1 MYTEAETQNKILH
14 LIELLSRQLLGNC
27 PTITNQLILKNL
39 FGWLLQAKQEIFL
52 SATAKLNHG
61 ANIGKS
67 DFIFRSSHRRYSL
80 KKGVLKNFANFTRK
94 HLCWRLFLITL
105 QAWGPTA
112 LLKRDSNTGV
122 FLSKS
127 QNLFEQLFWRT
138 YAEDCFY
145 VLINLIFWYHFNNFN
160 KNWGWRTGFF
170 VLWQNFTSI

>member
-105 QAWGPTA
+105 QA
-112 LLKRDSNTGV
+112 
-122 FLSKS
+122 
-127 QNLFEQLFWRT
+127 
-138 YAEDCFY
+138 
-145 VLINLIFWYHFNNFN
+145 
-160 KNWGWRTGFF
+160 
-170 VLWQNFTSI
+170 